1 MNKIFS
7 THKFTF
13 LRPFIVILLFS
24 NAFLFSAKAQTIW
37 YVTSSGAG
45 TQSGAS
51 WANASKDLQSVLNSA
66 VSGDEVQVGAGEYSA
81 RRRPSTNEVDTTS
94 GNASFY
100 IVNKNITLLGGY
112 PALGGT
118 TRDAALNKTVL
129 TGKRHVLLTIN
140 LSNAAIFDGFE
151 VSGGNSSQY
160 DSLIVANIAI
170 LASCGGGMYNHASSP
185 TILNCVFANN
195 HAYAYGGGVF
205 NNGGSSPTFTNCV
218 FSENA
223 GEGGGGYNSDDNAN
237 ITFNNCVFNT
247 NESNEKN
254 GGGWY
259 NNSATGQLTFNNC
272 TFFENFAG
280 LGVGGGLYNIGTV
293 TINNTIFYNNQYVD
307 LNTFDFITTGYNSD
321 ITNIGGTLTI
331 RNSMLQSDYPC
342 TACVSK
348 NNKNP
353 IFKNIFNPRGVDGKF
368 RTSDDGLTFN
378 CGSPAI
384 NKGNNA
390 FVVGSIDLIGQ
401 PRMTDVVDL
410 GAYESDLNTPQIT
423 TQPARQDVCEGTPA
437 SFSVVVAGTRPVTYQ
452 WQSRY
457 YSGTFANITGATSA
471 TYTIPVAARAN
482 TYYYYRCLV
491 TGNCSVYSDSAF
503 FTVNT
508 PPFIVSQPSNVSACP
523 GGNVYFKAFAQNYD
537 GVAWRVT
544 YQWQINTGA
553 GFTNITG
560 ATDTLLAVN
569 AVSLAMNNYQ
579 YRYMAFTTCGSVASA
594 AATLKV
600 ATLPVAYVD
609 ASASGANNGSS
620 WANAFTSLQSAVELL
635 GCVDTIKV
643 AKGDY
648 KPTKDMFASTTPADA
663 RDKTFFI
670 SKNVVL
676 LGGYPRG
683 GGVRNA
689 VLNPT
694 ILRGDIG
701 ASSSS
706 STYHVLVTK
715 DLTNATTIDGFTIK
729 NGYCY
734 VQSGVTETVSVGGV
748 TAYRTRGAGVY
759 NLPASSPNFKACKIV
774 GNSGAEGVGM
784 SNENANIT
792 LEYCTFEGN
801 DGNTGSSGILNNNTQ
816 LTLKYCVFDANS
828 AFYSS
833 AIANTG
839 TASLVA
845 YSSVFSRNLGS
856 NTKGGVILNQGTAT
870 VSLSNCTV
878 YKNRTPI
885 YNEGGALTIN
895 NTIFYDNYFNNP
907 SGNPVKTGIGSD
919 ITPNGSPLSITNSM
933 LQHNHV
939 CTACVSTNNLNPLFV
954 NGSNPNLIND
964 LDGADNLWFTAD
976 DNLQLACG
984 GPALNTGENSL
995 VVGTKDAIG
1004 NQRIQLSTVDLGA
1017 YESALNAPIITTHP
1031 LSTTLC
1037 TDENLA
1043 LSVAATG
1050 SGTLQYQWQSNTNT
1064 VFENING
1071 ATNPTFSITNIG
1083 TEWNNGRFRCVISN
1097 GVCSIPSD
1105 SAKITVNTAPNIYRQ
1120 PEQISICPMGKAVF
1134 SVGSQALGAQTF
1146 QWQVNTGTGFENM
1159 AGKTDSIL
1167 TLLNASPTLNGN
1179 QYRCVVNSLCA
1190 PKISLAVRLYFPQT
1204 PELYVDYTARGIGD
1218 GSSWTNAF
1226 TTLQAATDLVQ
1237 CGTVTKIHVAQGT
1250 YYPLNHKMVSTNIW
1264 YGNPNLSTD
1273 RDNNFF
1279 LSQNVQLLGGYP
1291 SGGGVRNPKNYPT
1304 TLSADIGN
1312 QYVTT
1317 DNTNHIII
1325 TEDLDNT
1332 TVIDGFTF
1340 TGTSGGTY
1348 SGAILNYLSAPIISN
1363 CVFSGNDLGMLNT
1376 EANPTVSDCR
1386 FEGGSTG
1393 MLNEEMSGVLL
1404 NRCVFSKNFQAIRNY
1419 NFVDLEANG
1428 CVFDANEAYNTIALG
1443 IDNEEG
1449 SNTVLNNCV
1458 FSNNRSVSTDAVILA
1473 NNYYPSSTFPS
1484 SYIINSCTFYKNESY
1499 GNSAGAHM
1507 ISSAGGVLRI
1517 RNSIFYNNSYMSG
1530 GNKVYVGNNVD
1541 IDAFGMQDGKF
1552 TIENAML
1559 QSQQVCP
1566 TCPSFNNRYPQ
1577 FADTVNLIGQDAKWG
1592 TNDDGL
1598 RLACTA
1604 TASNIG
1610 NNTYATTTDIIGNPR
1625 IQFSTIDL
1633 GAYEGTALGAVVRTH
1648 PQNARICLGTTAT
1661 FFVEAVNG
1669 AGVTYQWQEDA
1680 GTGYRNMT
1688 GATQATLSIPSVSV
1702 DKIASKFR
1710 CLLITGCATA
1720 SEPAVIVMDTLPN
1733 FTLQP
1738 QTQVTCLSSDAQFSA
1753 AATSTRPVT
1762 YQWQFNSG
1770 TSFVSI
1776 NGATNAT
1783 LNLTNLD
1790 ANARGLYRCMAS
1802 NGCAARPSVEV
1813 VLNIPTDSVLYVD
1826 ESATGLNNGKTWA
1839 NAFTSLQSAIDRAKC
1854 AVVKSI
1860 YVAEGYYST
1869 EKPPFEGVYERTGV
1883 EHHEVFYLN
1892 RDVRLFGGYPKGGG
1906 TRNLKDNR
1914 TILGSAGRIFIIR
1927 NASANMVVDGFEIRQ
1942 GSTNSLTTFFFSD
1955 YTLSARVGG
1964 GVACIN
1970 ATPTFR
1976 NCRFKENFGGA
1987 LYSALKS
1994 PTLIENCV
2002 FEDNQTGFY
2011 GYGGG
2016 ALCLK
2021 NGTTTVRG
2029 CIFVKNV
2036 ANYGGAIWCDSAQ
2049 TLTLSSC
2056 LFYEN
2061 TASGDSRDN
2070 EAGAS
2075 LWLGNVG
2082 GTKATIN
2089 NCTFTRNYLHNYDN
2103 NGIAIYNKS
2112 AFPLPITN
2120 TIFYNNSISASLLR
2134 PLGQGRDIL
2143 DVSHTATFANCMLQD
2158 TTLACTNCISKN
2170 NTDPRF
2176 ENASY
2181 YYPQGPDEVWGTADD
2196 GFQLFCSS
2204 PALNAGN
2211 DAFVNTSTDAVGKPR
2226 IAVGRTDLGAYEQQ
2240 KDCINY
2246 VRLQLKLFLQGPYE
2260 TATGL
2265 MHDSLRVRGFLPQQ
2279 ELYTNL
2285 GFTHKGASGG
2295 ETMHTGVSFNY
2306 GNNAIV
2312 DWVFL
2317 ELRDALDSTR
2327 VVATRAALLQRDGD
2341 VVGTNGSSAE
2351 IEFSPVP
2358 NGNYYVVVRHRNHL
2372 GCRTK
2377 LPIPLSKNYGTSL
2390 NLTNG
2395 TTLLAGQNPLK
2406 SIGGVFAL
2414 YGGDVNR
2421 NGQVSYNGLN
2431 SDRVVILKSVGL
2443 LTPNNVFYG
2452 YHSEDATMDGTVRY
2466 NGAASDRVLILSVVG
2481 LATPN
2486 NVIFQQY

>member
-7 THKFTF
+7 THKFAF
-13 LRPFIVILLFS
+13 LRLFIVTLLFS
-24 NAFLFSAKAQTIW
+24 NAFVFSAKAQTTW

-45 TQSGAS
+45 TQSGTS
-51 WANASKDLQSVLNSA
+51 WADASKDLQSVLNSA
-66 VSGDEVQVGAGEYSA
+66 VAGDEVQVGAGQYKP
-81 RRRPSTNEVDTTS
+81 RYNPSNNALDTTS
-94 GNASFY
+94 TASSFY
-100 IVNKNITLLGGY
+100 LIGKNITLLGGY
-112 PALGGT
+112 PAAGGT
-118 TRDAALNKTVL
+118 TRNPALNKTTL
-129 TGKRHVLLTIN
+129 YANPSFHVLLSIN
-140 LSNAAIFDGFE
+140 LSSATIIDGLE
-151 VSGGNSSQY
+151 LKGNRAYSSTPA
-160 DSLIVANIAI
+160 IVANDTIFGDRGNC
-170 LASCGGGMYNHASSP
+170 LYNYNSSP
-185 TILNCVFANN
+185 TVSNCVITAGSTIERGSGVVNFA
-195 HAYAYGGGVF
+195 
-205 NNGGSSPTFTNCV
+205 GSSPTFTSCV
-218 FSENA
+218 FYGNVSDSD
-223 GEGGGGYNSDDNAN
+223 GGGGYSADNTTT
-237 ITFNNCVFNT
+237 TFNNCVF
-247 NESNEKN
+247 SFN
-254 GGGWY
+254 GASFAGGAWY
-259 NNSATGQLTFNNC
+259 NDGANARLHFNNC
-272 TFFENFAG
+272 TFCANYVSR
-280 LGVGGGLYNIGTV
+280 GVDGGGIYSTGLV
-293 TINNTIFYNNQYVD
+293 TINNTIFYNNEYKSPIV
-307 LNTFDFITTGYNSD
+307 IGVIKVGYGSD
-321 ITNIGGTLTI
+321 IKNNGTLTI

-342 TACVSK
+342 TNCLSK
-348 NNKNP
+348 NNKDP
-353 IFKNIFNPRGVDGKF
+353 LFKNSTVHRGADTKWL
-368 RTSDDGLTFN
+368 TADDGLIPN

-384 NKGNNA
+384 NTGDNA
-390 FVVGSIDLIGQ
+390 LAAGSVDVMGQ
-401 PRMTDVVDL
+401 PRITASLIDL
-410 GAYESDLNTPQIT
+410 GAYESALNTPQIT
-423 TQPARQDVCEGTPA
+423 TQPARQDVCEGTTA
-437 SFSVVVAGTRPVTYQ
+437 SFSVVLAGTRPMTYQ

-457 YSGTFANITGATSA
+457 YYGTFANIAGATSA
-471 TYTIPVAARAN
+471 TYTTPVAARAN
-482 TYYYYRCLV
+482 SYYYYRCLV
-491 TGNCSVYSDSAF
+491 TDNCAIYSDSAF

-508 PPFIVSQPSNVSACP
+508 PPYIVLQPSNVSACP
-523 GGNVYFKAFAQNYD
+523 GGNVIFKAFAQNYD
-537 GVAWRVT
+537 QVAWRVT
-544 YQWQINTGA
+544 YQWQVNTGA
-553 GFTNITG
+553 GFTNIVG

-579 YRYMAFTTCGSVASA
+579 YRYMAFTTCGSIASA

-648 KPTKDMFASTTPADA
+648 KPTKDMFANTTPADP

-670 SKNVVL
+670 SKNVAL
-676 LGGYPRG
+676 LGGYPTG

-694 ILRGDIG
+694 ILRGAVG
-701 ASSSS
+701 GVSSS

-715 DLTNATTIDGFTIK
+715 DLTNATTIDGFTITS
-729 NGYCY
+729 GYCY
-734 VQSGVTETVSVGGV
+734 VQNGVAETVSVGGV
-748 TAYRTRGAGVY
+748 AAYRTRGAGVY
-759 NLPASSPNFKACKIV
+759 NLPASSPNFKACKIT
-774 GNSGAEGVGM
+774 GNSGVQGVGM

-801 DGNTGSSGILNNNTQ
+801 DTGNGGIGSGILNNNTQ

-828 AFYSS
+828 SS
-833 AIANTG
+833 YTAAIVNVGA
-839 TASLVA
+839 AQLVA
-845 YSSVFSRNLGS
+845 YSSIFSRNIGS

-870 VSLSNCTV
+870 VSLSNCTI

-895 NTIFYDNYFNNP
+895 NTIFYDNYFNNA
-907 SGNPVKTGIGSD
+907 SGNSVKTGIGSD
-919 ITPNGSPLSITNSM
+919 ITPNGRPLSITNSM

-939 CTACVSTNNLNPLFV
+939 CTGCVSTNNLNPLFI
-954 NGSNPNLIND
+954 NNSNPNLIND
-964 LDGADNLWFTAD
+964 LDGVDNIWFTAD

-984 GPALNTGENSL
+984 GPALNSGDNSL
-995 VVGTKDAIG
+995 VVGTKDIIG

-1031 LSTTLC
+1031 LSTILC
-1037 TDENLA
+1037 TDENLT
-1043 LSVAATG
+1043 LNVAATG
-1050 SGTLQYQWQSNTNT
+1050 SGTLQYQWQSNKNT
-1064 VFENING
+1064 VFENIDG
-1071 ATNPTFSITNIG
+1071 ATNPTFSITNIR

-1146 QWQVNTGTGFENM
+1146 QWQVSTGTGFENM
-1159 AGKTDSIL
+1159 VGKTDSVL
-1167 TLLNASPTLNGN
+1167 TILNASPTLNGN
-1179 QYRCVVNSLCA
+1179 QYRCVINSLCA

-1204 PELYVDYTARGIGD
+1204 AELYVDYTARGIGD

-1226 TTLQAATDLVQ
+1226 TTLQAATDLVE

-1250 YYPLNHKMVSTNIW
+1250 YYPLNHNKTTSNWW
-1264 YGNPNLSTD
+1264 YTPNTPTD
-1273 RDNNFF
+1273 RDNSFF

-1291 SGGGVRNPKNYPT
+1291 SGGGARNPKNYPT

-1312 QYVTT
+1312 QYVST
-1317 DNTNHIII
+1317 DNTMFIIV
-1325 TEDLDNT
+1325 TEYLDNT
-1332 TVIDGFTF
+1332 TIIDGFIF
-1340 TGTSGGTY
+1340 TGTSNGTY
-1348 SGAILNYLSAPIISN
+1348 SGAIFNYLSAPIISN
-1363 CVFSGNDLGMLNT
+1363 CVFSGNDLGMLNS

-1386 FEGGSTG
+1386 FENGFTG
-1393 MLNEEMSGVLL
+1393 MLNEELSGVLL
-1404 NRCVFSKNFQAIRNY
+1404 NRCVFSKNQQAIRNY
-1419 NFVDLEANG
+1419 EFVDSEANG
-1428 CVFDANEAYNTIALG
+1428 CVFD
-1443 IDNEEG
+1443 DNDG
-1449 SNTVLNNCV
+1449 GGSSTTGVDNQDWSNTVLNSCV
-1458 FSNNRSVSTDAVILA
+1458 FSNNRSSRTNGIVLYSNSSSSLIV
-1473 NNYYPSSTFPS
+1473 NN
-1484 SYIINSCTFYKNESY
+1484 CTFYKNESSSS
-1499 GNSAGAHM
+1499 GSIANM
-1507 ISSAGGVLRI
+1507 ISASGGVLRI
-1517 RNSIFYNNSYMSG
+1517 RNSIFYNNSYIYG
-1530 GNKVYVGNNVD
+1530 GNNVYMGNSLD
-1541 IDAFGMQDGKF
+1541 ISAFGMQDGKF
-1552 TIENAML
+1552 TIENSML

-1577 FADTVNLIGQDAKWG
+1577 FADTINLIGPDLKWG

-1610 NNTYATTTDIIGNPR
+1610 NNTYATATDIIGNPR

-1633 GAYEGTALGAVVRTH
+1633 GAYEGTAFGAVVRTH

-1680 GTGYRNMT
+1680 GTGYRNIT

-1720 SEPAVIVMDTLPN
+1720 SEPAIIVMDTLPN

-1738 QTQVTCLSSDAQFSA
+1738 QTQVTCLTSDAQFSA

-1770 TSFVSI
+1770 TGFVSI

-1783 LNLTNLD
+1783 LNLTNVD

-1869 EKPPFEGVYERTGV
+1869 EKTPFEGVYERTGV
-1883 EHHEVFYLN
+1883 EHHEVFYIN

-1927 NASANMVVDGFEIRQ
+1927 NTSANMLIDGFEIRQ
-1942 GSTNSLTTFFFSD
+1942 GSTISLTTFFFSD

-1970 ATPTFR
+1970 ASPTFR

-1994 PTLIENCV
+1994 PALIENCV
-2002 FEDNQTGFY
+2002 FEDNQTGTNTP
-2011 GYGGG
+2011 GG

-2070 EAGAS
+2070 EAGGG

-2120 TIFYNNSISASLLR
+2120 TIFYNNSISASIIR

-2176 ENASY
+2176 ENDSY

-2196 GFQLFCSS
+2196 GFQISCAG
-2204 PALNAGN
+2204 PAFNAGN
-2211 DAFVNTSTDAVGKPR
+2211 DAFVNSSTDAVGKPR
-2226 IAVGRTDLGAYEQQ
+2226 ISVGRSDLGAYERQQ
-2240 KDCINY
+2240 DCINY

-2265 MHDSLRVRGFLPQQ
+2265 MHDSLRVRRFLPQQ

-2285 GFTHKGASGG
+2285 GFTHKGAGGG
-2295 ETMHTGVSFNY
+2295 ETMHTGVTFNY

-2341 VVGTNGSSAE
+2341 VVETNGTSTE
-2351 IEFSPVP
+2351 ITFSPVP
-2358 NGNYYVVVRHRNHL
+2358 NGNYYVVVQHRNHL

-2377 LPIPLSKNYGTSL
+2377 LPIPLSNNYRTSL
-2390 NLTNG
+2390 DLTNG

-2406 SIGGVFAL
+2406 SIGSVFAL

-2421 NGQVSYNGLN
+2421 NGQIAYNGLN

-2443 LTPNNVFYG
+2443 LTPNNQFYG
-2452 YHSEDATMDGTVRY
+2452 YHSEDATMDGSVRY
-2466 NGAASDRVLILSVVG
+2466 NGAANDRVLILSVVG